1 MILDIYTTASGVA
14 EINWILNKLEIEKTN
29 VSVENGD
36 HVYIDLNNNNV
47 EILLTYLLDLRL
59 FSSEHPGIMRSKIEI
74 NTIENI
80 PS

>member
-59 FSSEHPGIMRSKIEI
+59 YSSEHPGIMRSKIEI